1 MDARQYLQTI
11 GTTVQDVFIRNRM
24 LLSFQE
30 WLDGFYKEPR
40 RYSRSAAQYLRD
52 VDVKSTSFHFEKFAA
67 SIS

>member
-52 VDVKSTSFHFEKFAA
+52 AA
-67 SIS
+67 LFRIAIFRLIPAL